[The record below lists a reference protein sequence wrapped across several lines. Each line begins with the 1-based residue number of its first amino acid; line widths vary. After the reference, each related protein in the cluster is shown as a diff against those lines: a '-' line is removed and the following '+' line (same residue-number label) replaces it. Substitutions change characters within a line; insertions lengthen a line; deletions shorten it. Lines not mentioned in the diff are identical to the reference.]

1 MTTLILLQ
9 ADILV
14 NIYHMFPLD
23 HPASKET
30 YRGIK
35 IAQYLNQLPPTQ
47 STHPVTTHPTQSTHP
62 VTPYPT

>member
-14 NIYHMFPLD
+14 NIYDMFPLD
-23 HPASKET
+23 HPASKEA

-35 IAQYLNQLPPTQ
+35 FVQSLNRLPPTQ
-47 STHPVTTHPTQSTHP
+47 STHSVTTHPT
-62 VTPYPT
+62 

>member
-23 HPASKET
+23 HPASKEAH
-30 YRGIK
+30 RGIK
-35 IAQYLNQLPPTQ
+35 IAQYLNRLPPTQ
-47 STHPVTTHPTQSTHP
+47 STHSVTTHPT
-62 VTPYPT
+62 